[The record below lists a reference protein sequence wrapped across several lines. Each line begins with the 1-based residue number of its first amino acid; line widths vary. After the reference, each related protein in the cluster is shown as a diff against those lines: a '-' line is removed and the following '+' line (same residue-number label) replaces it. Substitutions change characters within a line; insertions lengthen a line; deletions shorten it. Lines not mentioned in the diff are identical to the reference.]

1 MAEKKQNWPKALANA
16 INLATSVAASVALG
30 ILGGGWLD
38 KKFDT
43 HMVFT
48 VIGTLLGIATA
59 GKIMWER
66 LNDRRVSSV
75 NEQKNEERE

>member
-1 MAEKKQNWPKALANA
+1 MAENKKNWPKALANA
-16 INLATSVAASVALG
+16 INLATSVAAAVALG

-38 KKFDT
+38 KRFET
-43 HMVFT
+43 GMVFT

-66 LNDRRVSSV
+66 LNQISMAR
-75 NEQKNEERE
+75 KNETDKE